1 MDITAITGNCNNI
14 NHAKHNEQVC
24 NYLNKKPEFSDW
36 IITTAFYAALHY
48 VRHKII
54 PYVHT
59 DLSGNQKKY
68 DDFETLFDNFKKE
81 QEGRHGF
88 QKRFVEEHL
97 PKIRYQYQRLHELCQ
112 NARYYNYQYTRHDS
126 EKAREYLKIIKD
138 FCLSE

>member
-1 MDITAITGNCNNI
+1 MDIIVIMENCNNL

-54 PYVHT
+54 PYVKT
-59 DLSGNQKKY
+59 DLSGNRRTFS
-68 DDFETLFDNFKKE
+68 DFESLFENFRKE

-88 QKRFVEEHL
+88 QKRFVEENLHI
-97 PKIRYQYQRLHELCQ
+97 IRFEYQRLHELCQ
-112 NARYYNYQYTRHDS
+112 NARYYNYQYNRDDS
-126 EKAREYLKIIKD
+126 EKARSYLKKIKD
-138 FCLSE
+138 YCCC